1 MELVSSSQASCM
13 ELDESADREI
23 EELKNSMQEEEEE
36 RIVKVQAAE
45 TQVCYDFIALVLNH
59 SGGYRLWLP
68 TS

>member
-1 MELVSSSQASCM
+1 M

-23 EELKNSMQEEEEE
+23 EELKNSMQEEEEEEEE